1 MSRNPAKLI
10 SLMPP
15 GEVTFDIN
23 PEQITMQRQA
33 QVTGRGTAS
42 SNTGSPAGSS
52 PSIFRGAQPSKINLK
67 DVTFFGP
74 DTKER
79 CDQLLNWMSP
89 GGGLLGALVAGAI
102 AALTGINLASRLPL
116 VIFQWGPPEI
126 GFMYECNV
134 TSATINY
141 TRFATSGIPIRAVC
155 AITLQEQPSPLG
167 TLPTNP
173 TSGGLPGRQ
182 SHTVTA
188 GESLP
193 GIAMSRYGTPGRW
206 RAVAECNDV
215 DDPLRV
221 RPGDRLYLPNPDEL
235 MGGTR

>member
-1 MSRNPAKLI
+1 
-10 SLMPP
+10 
-15 GEVTFDIN
+15 
-23 PEQITMQRQA
+23 
-33 QVTGRGTAS
+33 
-42 SNTGSPAGSS
+42 
-52 PSIFRGAQPSKINLK
+52 
-67 DVTFFGP
+67 
-74 DTKER
+74 
-79 CDQLLNWMSP
+79 
-89 GGGLLGALVAGAI
+89 
-102 AALTGINLASRLPL
+102 

>member
-1 MSRNPAKLI
+1 MSRNPAKLV
-10 SLMPP
+10 SVMPP

-23 PEQITMQRQA
+23 PEQITMQRNA
-33 QVTGRGTAS
+33 NVTGRGTAS

-52 PSIFRGAQPSKINLK
+52 PSIFRGAQPSKINLT

-89 GGGLLGALVAGAI
+89 GGGLLGSLVAGAI

-116 VIFQWGPPEI
+116 VIFQWGPPELA
-126 GFMYECNV
+126 FMYECNV
-134 TSATINY
+134 IGATIKY

-155 AITLQEQPSPLG
+155 TINLQEQPSPLG

-173 TSGGLPGRQ
+173 SSGGLPGRQ
-182 SHTVTA
+182 AHTVTA

-193 GIAMSRYGTPGRW
+193 GIAMSRYGAPGRW
-206 RAVAECNDV
+206 RALAECNDV
-215 DDPLRV
+215 EDPLRV

-235 MGGTR
+235 NGGTR